1 LAGTVAV
8 QPVVREPH
16 APRPWVLW
24 LIVLAGAALVVI
36 SFVLAFASDDL
47 DRPGLRT
54 FLVGWITVPYIVSGI
69 LAWWR
74 RPVSRLG
81 PLMLATGFVMA
92 QTPLQWTQQP
102 VLHSVGHLLDMLP
115 AAMFLHVFLSFPTGR
130 LLRKPERFLVV
141 CCYAAA
147 AVLQLVKVMLGADPT
162 SLLAL
167 RVNPAA
173 ADAVEQFQLS
183 LISALL
189 LLGGVLLFVRRR
201 QAGKPRRR
209 PAALLVD
216 AFGLA
221 LVMLALLYLAG
232 MRGWAVFETIRLVTF
247 AALGLAPVAFLF
259 ALLDARLAR
268 GDAAALL
275 VELSSNPTMDLQ
287 APLARAVRDPSLTL
301 AYWLPQFN
309 SWADQGGQPVS
320 LQAADPRRALRFID
334 RDGEPMAALLF
345 DQSLEDERELVDAVT
360 AAAGIALENGQ
371 LRAELRARLQE
382 VEGSR
387 VRVLEAGRKERQRL
401 ERDLHDGA
409 QQRLVALSLELGL
422 LGENERADAEIRE
435 RLLRARQEVAESLE
449 ELRDVAR
456 GIYPAVLSGH
466 GLPVALESLAAR
478 ASVPVELHVDLE
490 QRLPESVEVAAY
502 YVVSESL
509 TNIGK
514 HARARSAIVQI
525 AQSADTVV
533 VEVSDNGVGGAD
545 SSLGSGLRGLR
556 DRVDALGGRLQ
567 VETPIG
573 GGTKI
578 LAEIPCQ

>member
-1 LAGTVAV
+1 
-8 QPVVREPH
+8 
-16 APRPWVLW
+16 VLW

-36 SFVLAFASDDL
+36 SFVLAFANDEL

-130 LLRKPERFLVV
+130 LVRKPERVLVV

-147 AVLQLVKVMLGADPT
+147 AVLQLVKVMLGADP
-162 SLLAL
+162 SSFLAL
-167 RVNPAA
+167 TVNPAA
-173 ADAVEQFQLS
+173 ADAVEQLQLS

-221 LVMLALLYLAG
+221 LVMLALLYVAG

-259 ALLDARLAR
+259 ALLDERLAR
-268 GDAAALL
+268 GDVAALL

-309 SWADQGGQPVS
+309 SWTDQDGQPVS
-320 LQAADPRRALRFID
+320 LEAADPRRALRLID

-401 ERDLHDGA
+401 ERNLHDGA

-422 LGENERADAEIRE
+422 LGENEWADAETRD

-466 GLPVALESLAAR
+466 GLPIALESLAAR
-478 ASVPVELHVDLE
+478 ASVPVELHVDLA
-490 QRLPESVEVAAY
+490 QRLPESVEVAVY

-514 HARARSAIVQI
+514 HARARSAIVQV

-567 VETPIG
+567 VETPTG